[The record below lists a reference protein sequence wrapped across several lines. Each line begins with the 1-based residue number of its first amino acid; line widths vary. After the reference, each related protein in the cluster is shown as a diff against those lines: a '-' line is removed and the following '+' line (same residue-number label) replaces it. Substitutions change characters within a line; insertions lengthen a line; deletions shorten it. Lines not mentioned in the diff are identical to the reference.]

1 MVQKALTLRFQGTES
16 IADMFF
22 LLEDV
27 LDAIEFGI

>member
-1 MVQKALTLRFQGTES
+1 MVQRALRFQGTES

>member
-16 IADMFF
+16 IVDMFF